1 MGSGFPYFLVM
12 SSLDQALAA
21 LLDPSSAAEVKS
33 QAFAY
38 VAAVKCEPG
47 FVFFAMGRSLELDVS
62 TPLNLHV
69 AFFYLQAIE
78 ELIDHEYAQYTE
90 TQRSQVHQYLNCILS
105 PQCVLLSVH
114 SLLSKLA
121 VIYVKVISL
130 DFPEVWPLAFSQLL
144 QAATP
149 ATKRFF
155 LMVMKVANEDLL
167 DAREDVVL
175 PLAKKLKE
183 EMRKRVVVDAAA
195 QWKRYL
201 EEDNAELATMT
212 LMVLAD
218 YIDWIP
224 LEVALEFT
232 PYIQRF
238 RSVASLKCLTS
249 LVQKGMEPCNKLHL
263 LQSLDLLPFLQALHV
278 ESLSF
283 EVSDEPAAV
292 AVLVN
297 AVGMQLMEIGTS
309 DLLFPTVSLA
319 LLLFSSPNLSI
330 SHIVLDF
337 LTEYIH
343 ALKVKSLSLPQ
354 TPLTTIEQEHINSI
368 CVLVMR
374 KCELPERFG
383 SREEEEQFAVHRKEL
398 GQVFKS
404 LVGVESM
411 LQGVLEVLAKA
422 VQEISTNLAGTR
434 AQATEV
440 VLFLLYHFAECVP
453 DIHHKLA
460 ADNPFSRL
468 IGFILASGIKEL
480 PHPVVIR
487 QYLEMCIRYSSYFE
501 AETRLPEL
509 VNVINPLLVHSA
521 SGDSEVAKHAIY
533 MLYRL
538 VLKMPKGIVSQA
550 PVLLA
555 HIQSL
560 LSRPVEDQSTM
571 YLAKSFGLLLANR
584 SLALSTQQTLFL
596 AYLRSLPSPLTTDQ
610 LSLAAE
616 VVGGFQRQAPR
627 EIWEALAALAE
638 HVNREVAGVLGVEMY
653 KAVVYF
659 YQKLLVALEDAC
671 SQALSVVLRKLYTA
685 VSLDTLEDLLKVPL
699 TQLLIHALQ
708 VLKGTLEVALPQ
720 EVVVGVVT
728 GVISTI
734 PCPTTCVSAEAMHLI
749 DLRKTWLKLLDLMA
763 VKGLDL
769 LGVGEGLVEYL
780 ARLCENK
787 YEVGVSARQSIKS
800 GLALLNRLFSSVLTQ
815 PSESPYLHSV
825 LPLAV
830 RLSKSVFAL
839 GLNPKTVEATYILH
853 ELVNLHIAATRTGQ
867 RLGAEVSRALQEVVP
882 MKYWKALLESTNGEP
897 LLDAKSRPSEGLC
910 RLRSLLLS
918 ALPPP

>member
-1 MGSGFPYFLVM
+1 M

-21 LLDPSSAAEVKS
+21 LLDPSSAQEVKT

-38 VAAVKCEPG
+38 VAAVKLEAG
-47 FVFFAMGRSLELDVS
+47 FVSFAMGKSLELDVS
-62 TPLNLHV
+62 TPLNLHL

-78 ELIDHEYAQYTE
+78 ELIDKEYAQYTE
-90 TQRSQVHQYLNCILS
+90 TQRSQVHQYLTCILS
-105 PQCVLLSVH
+105 PQCCLLSAH

-130 DFPEVWPLAFSQLL
+130 DFPEVWPLAFNQLL
-144 QAATP
+144 QASTS

-167 DAREDVVL
+167 DAREDIVL

-183 EMRKRVVVDAAA
+183 EMRKRVLAGAAV

-201 EEDNAELATMT
+201 EEDSVELATMT

-224 LEVALEFT
+224 LELALEFT

-238 RSVASLKCLTS
+238 RCVASLKCLTS
-249 LVQKGMEPCNKLHL
+249 LVQKGMDPSSKLQL
-263 LQSLDLLPFLQALHV
+263 LQSLDLLPFLQ
-278 ESLSF
+278 SLPLENLRF

-297 AVGMQLMEIGTS
+297 AVGMQLMEIGPS

-330 SHIVLDF
+330 SHLVLDF

-343 ALKVKSLSLPQ
+343 ALKVKSLSLPP
-354 TPLTTIEQEHINSI
+354 TPLAATEQEHINSI

-411 LQGVLEVLAKA
+411 LQGVLEVLVKA

-434 AQATEV
+434 PQAIEV
-440 VLFLLYHFAECVP
+440 ILFLLYHFAECVP

-460 ADNPFSRL
+460 ADSQFSRL

-480 PHPVVIR
+480 PQPILIR
-487 QYLEMCIRYSSYFE
+487 QYLEICIRYSSYFDGE
-501 AETRLPEL
+501 ARLAEL
-509 VNVINPLLVHSA
+509 PNVINPLLVYSA

-550 PVLLA
+550 PVLLG

-560 LSRPVEDQSTM
+560 LSRPLEDQSAL

-584 SLALSTQQTLFL
+584 NLAPSTQQSLFL

-610 LSLAAE
+610 LGLVAE
-616 VVGGFQRQAPR
+616 LVGGFQRQAPR
-627 EIWEALAALAE
+627 EMWEALAALAE
-638 HVNREVAGVLGVEMY
+638 YVNREVAGQVLGVEMY
-653 KAVVYF
+653 RAVVYF
-659 YQKLLVALEDAC
+659 YQKLMVALEDAC
-671 SQALSVVLRKLYTA
+671 NQAIGTALRKLFA
-685 VSLDTLEDLLKVPL
+685 AASLDTLEELLKVIL
-699 TQLLIHALQ
+699 NS
-708 VLKGTLEVALPQ
+708 
-720 EVVVGVVT
+720 VT
-728 GVISTI
+728 Y
-734 PCPTTCVSAEAMHLI
+734 PRPPSAQ
-749 DLRKTWLKLLDLMA
+749 
-763 VKGLDL
+763 
-769 LGVGEGLVEYL
+769 
-780 ARLCENK
+780 N
-787 YEVGVSARQSIKS
+787 
-800 GLALLNRLFSSVLTQ
+800 
-815 PSESPYLHSV
+815 
-825 LPLAV
+825 
-830 RLSKSVFAL
+830 
-839 GLNPKTVEATYILH
+839 
-853 ELVNLHIAATRTGQ
+853 
-867 RLGAEVSRALQEVVP
+867 
-882 MKYWKALLESTNGEP
+882 
-897 LLDAKSRPSEGLC
+897 
-910 RLRSLLLS
+910 
-918 ALPPP
+918 